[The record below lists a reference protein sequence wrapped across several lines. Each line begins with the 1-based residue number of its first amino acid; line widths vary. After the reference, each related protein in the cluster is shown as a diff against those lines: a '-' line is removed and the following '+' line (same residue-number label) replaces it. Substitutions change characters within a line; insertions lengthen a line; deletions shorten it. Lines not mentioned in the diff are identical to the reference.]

1 MLVPLIHT
9 CATVIYVYSTIPIL
23 PEEQSCLIT
32 CCILLASPI
41 VVILLAALQHF
52 LFRKYNTSGHT
63 WKMLLSSRRMFHIG
77 VRLAGSSEWKIE
89 EVEQRLS
96 EVWQDSEDPKDAR
109 AKVTAIRVERLVE
122 WGQPEEDRQGLWK
135 AVVTVCPELD
145 FPTFETMARANEG
158 EGIKVEKLVR
168 EELQSGSEEEE
179 EEETADSRNCMC
191 SCNPQ
196 VKKSMKIETL
206 RGNSVCAAGC
216 IIEEAKKGNCNSAKV
231 KGRILISGPF
241 PHLLLHSF
249 PLYSFGS
256 EAKSLLSFCLGFY
269 GTSVKLCQ
277 SHVFSCEYCFFW

>member
-1 MLVPLIHT
+1 VRREYLGQTCIFCFENLLMLVPLIHT

-196 VKKSMKIETL
+196 VVRDLSAICI
-206 RGNSVCAAGC
+206 VCIACLSTG
-216 IIEEAKKGNCNSAKV
+216 GSRMPGRLTSGSAP
-231 KGRILISGPF
+231 R
-241 PHLLLHSF
+241 
-249 PLYSFGS
+249 
-256 EAKSLLSFCLGFY
+256 
-269 GTSVKLCQ
+269 TRTR
-277 SHVFSCEYCFFW
+277 